1 MEVFEL
7 WTANYWLWFGLAV
20 VLLVLEAFFG
30 GFMFLAT
37 SVAAL
42 AVGIVTHYFPYLGLV
57 MQLLIFVMLA
67 SGTLMV
73 ARSWV
78 VTRQEKIRVLQN
90 SALNQHYMGR
100 EFALMHPINNGRS
113 SLNIDG
119 IVWQL
124 HGEDAPAGTKMA
136 VVAVGDGFLE
146 VKKVN
151 S

>member
-67 SGTLMV
+67 
-73 ARSWV
+73 RS
-78 VTRQEKIRVLQN
+78 
-90 SALNQHYMGR
+90 
-100 EFALMHPINNGRS
+100 
-113 SLNIDG
+113 
-119 IVWQL
+119 
-124 HGEDAPAGTKMA
+124 
-136 VVAVGDGFLE
+136 
-146 VKKVN
+146 
-151 S
+151 